1 MRIYFSGGT
10 GIEGVDEKCFDKW
23 KPKPYVMLSFF
34 ELKTSKSKA
43 TVRMIKAHLKR
54 KKNDAHKPR

>member
-1 MRIYFSGGT
+1 M
-10 GIEGVDEKCFDKW
+10 EGVDEEFLAKW
-23 KPKPYVMLSFF
+23 KPYPFVMLSYY

-54 KKNDAHKPR
+54 KKHSK